1 MDNDFAKDLLETL
14 QPYLKGL
21 DLSGFKKM
29 SYVQEPNSKINAR
42 VVGKQ
47 IEIDREYFERMKA
60 QIQSGDVI
68 ACSNLV
74 NTLHHEFCHIDVD
87 NRMPYLTQVLA
98 EKDIFPKGI
107 AMRVIREFLACMLSS
122 DSMTVDYLKQRQA
135 EGTQEINMLSKNRD
149 IKAYIDNVCDLAY
162 LIGDCFG
169 KPFGYFYTLCNSIE
183 DDSVRELASSLKS
196 VLYALKDKLPIE
208 SDSDFEPVCQVIRA
222 GWIRF
227 KESENAVES

>member
-1 MDNDFAKDLLETL
+1 MDNDFAIDLMEVLL
-14 QPYLKGL
+14 PYLKGL

-29 SYVQEPNSKINAR
+29 SYVNEPNSKMNAR
-42 VVGKQ
+42 VIGKQ
-47 IEIDREYFERMKA
+47 VEINREYLERMKT
-60 QIQSGDVI
+60 QIESGDVI

-74 NTLHHEFCHIDVD
+74 NTLHHEFCHIDID
-87 NRMPYLTQVLA
+87 NRMPCLTQELE

-107 AMRVIREFLACMLSS
+107 ALRVIREFLACMLSS
-122 DSMTVDYLKQRQA
+122 DSMTVDYLKQLLL

-149 IKAYIDNVCDLAY
+149 IKAYIDIVCDLAY

-196 VLYALKDKLPIE
+196 VLYALEDNLPIE
-208 SDSDFEPVCQVIRA
+208 SDLEFDPVCHVIRT